1 MTRLASVLAG
11 RAFVA
16 ALMLAAALP
25 AAAQSPEDF
34 YKGRSIDLIIS
45 SDVGGGYDA
54 YARLVGTYMER
65 HIPGHPRI
73 VPKNMVGAGGLVA
86 TNYLVNAAARDGTV
100 FGQIQNTV
108 PLAPLLGE
116 EAAQFDVLKLNFIG
130 SANTEVAVAFTWH
143 TSPTQTF
150 DDLLRRETLM
160 AAATGSIS
168 ALYGQAMNDLAA
180 TRIKLISGYAGAA
193 AAFLAIERGE
203 VDGFPAIFWSS
214 LKSSKPDWLSH
225 GDIRVL
231 VQLALAKHSDLPDVP
246 LIFDYLKTQD
256 QREAFELL
264 LAPQVLGR
272 PFVAPPG
279 LAADRLDTLRQAF
292 VATLQDRDFLADA
305 ATRHLEVELTQ
316 GEDLEKFLRH
326 VYATP
331 PAIIEHVRQFG
342 RSGG

>member
-1 MTRLASVLAG
+1 
-11 RAFVA
+11 
-16 ALMLAAALP
+16 
-25 AAAQSPEDF
+25 
-34 YKGRSIDLIIS
+34 
-45 SDVGGGYDA
+45 
-54 YARLVGTYMER
+54 
-65 HIPGHPRI
+65 
-73 VPKNMVGAGGLVA
+73 
-86 TNYLVNAAARDGTV
+86 
-100 FGQIQNTV
+100 
-108 PLAPLLGE
+108 
-116 EAAQFDVLKLNFIG
+116 
-130 SANTEVAVAFTWH
+130 
-143 TSPTQTF
+143 
-150 DDLLRRETLM
+150 M